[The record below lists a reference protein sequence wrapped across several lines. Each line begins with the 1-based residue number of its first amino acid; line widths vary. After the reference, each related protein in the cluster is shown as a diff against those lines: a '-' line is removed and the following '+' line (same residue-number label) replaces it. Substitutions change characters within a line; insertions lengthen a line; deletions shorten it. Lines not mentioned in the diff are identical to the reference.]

1 MTIDALGFVRQYG
14 VVLESAKRPAPNLA
28 EAITGASI
36 RGGWWKHPQSKDIFR
51 ATRLVREIVA
61 TFLFAASS
69 PAKLLMSMPACGL
82 RSFVWASILGKRPWP
97 PFAKSTALQDST
109 ELRPCRF
116 PGGFRQTSA
125 MPPRSYPKKKQQHN
139 WADGLHRS
147 YSGVLRAPWHEC

>member
-1 MTIDALGFVRQYG
+1 M
-14 VVLESAKRPAPNLA
+14 PNLV

-51 ATRLVREIVA
+51 ATRLVRDSRHV
-61 TFLFAASS
+61 LVCASS

-82 RSFVWASILGKRPWP
+82 RSFVWASILGKSPGP
-97 PFAKSTALQDST
+97 PLAKSTALQDGT

-125 MPPRSYPKKKQQHN
+125 MPRRSYPKKKQQHN

-147 YSGVLRAPWHEC
+147 YSGVLCAPWHEC